1 MSYTL
6 FSNVSSKFRIAEYSQ
21 RGTGLRV
28 STHELRL
35 LLHFLDWLDGV
46 RGEDR
51 ILAPFLKLLLLS
63 RGRKSSPGCFFP
75 PPPPPHALH
84 RMRMN
89 SQSEYP
95 ESIFLSGQAMRL
107 RGQDLSSRGPRAALQ
122 LSSRISVCER
132 LGG

>member
-28 STHELRL
+28 NTHELRL

-46 RGEDR
+46 RGEDQS
-51 ILAPFLKLLLLS
+51 LPLFSSFCFFLEEE
-63 RGRKSSPGCFFP
+63 KSSPGASFLLQ
-75 PPPPPHALH
+75 PPPHALH

-95 ESIFLSGQAMRL
+95 ESIFLSGQAMR
-107 RGQDLSSRGPRAALQ
+107 
-122 LSSRISVCER
+122 IEVKT
-132 LGG
+132 